1 MSIRSKPIPTITRA
15 ELERR
20 FPDDEARAE
29 YPAKIRWRG
38 RFRRPDCGSRNAVR
52 LRRPRCARQCRDCRK
67 RTSATAGTFLHR
79 TRVPLKKWIAAI
91 HLAATH
97 SNGISAAQLKRQLGL
112 GSDTASWLMLQKLR
126 RAMASSE
133 GALLRGFVEADETM
147 VPHRR
152 KGGPRPKP
160 GRSADGKL
168 LIAGAVELSPQGAP
182 RRLKLRRIRD
192 FPGDSLRRF
201 AESAVQPGTPLRT
214 DDWLGCAGIPRRD
227 AAAVGDRPA
236 REVMRWIH
244 RAFSNLKR
252 WAMGVRHGF
261 REKRLDRCLAEF
273 AFRWNRRRNRRHAFL
288 GIVRAGLEIG
298 HASCRDIVGGRA

>member
-1 MSIRSKPIPTITRA
+1 M
-15 ELERR
+15 
-20 FPDDEARAE
+20 
-29 YPAKIRWRG
+29 
-38 RFRRPDCGSRNAVR
+38 
-52 LRRPRCARQCRDCRK
+52 
-67 RTSATAGTFLHR
+67 
-79 TRVPLKKWIAAI
+79 
-91 HLAATH
+91 
-97 SNGISAAQLKRQLGL
+97 
-112 GSDTASWLMLQKLR
+112 
-126 RAMASSE
+126 
-133 GALLRGFVEADETM
+133 
-147 VPHRR
+147 
-152 KGGPRPKP
+152 
-160 GRSADGKL
+160 
-168 LIAGAVELSPQGAP
+168 ELSPQGAP
-182 RRLKLRRIRD
+182 RRLRLRRIRD

-273 AFRWNRRRNRRHAFL
+273 AFRWNRRHAFL

-298 HASCRDIVGGRA
+298 HASCRDLVGGRA